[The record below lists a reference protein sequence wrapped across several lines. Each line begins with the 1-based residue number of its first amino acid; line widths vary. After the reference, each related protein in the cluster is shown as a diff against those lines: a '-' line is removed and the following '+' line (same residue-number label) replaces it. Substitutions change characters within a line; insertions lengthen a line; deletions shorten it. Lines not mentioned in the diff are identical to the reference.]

1 MSDKPILVTG
11 ATGNISSLV
20 IPQLLASG
28 SKVRALVHNADKA
41 KSALGQGRLR

>member
-1 MSDKPILVTG
+1 MSDKTILVTG

-28 SKVRALVHNADKA
+28 SKVRALVHSADKA
-41 KSALGQGRLR
+41 KGLSGKGV